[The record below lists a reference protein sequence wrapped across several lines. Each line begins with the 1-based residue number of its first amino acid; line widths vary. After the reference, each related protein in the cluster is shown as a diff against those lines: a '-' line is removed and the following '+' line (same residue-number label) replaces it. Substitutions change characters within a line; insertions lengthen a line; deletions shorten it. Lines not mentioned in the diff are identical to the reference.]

1 MNPNE
6 QPIPLRTIV
15 ALPRW
20 MMLSGV
26 ALGVTSISVGVGLMV
41 YAIGWVEGRGAFGG
55 ALGGAAGCL
64 AGGAGALFGT
74 LTDWRRRLPATVYL
88 QHVQH
93 DAPAPMYRRVF
104 WPASIA
110 LAALVVVAAAFGL
123 WLPLYV
129 PMQTAGILAFCAGS
143 IEGARR
149 NTARRARAV
158 FALYADGLLDEG
170 DTHAVD
176 DTRAKDPDF
185 DAEVRAYLQLSQ
197 EVDELMLRDLR

>member
-26 ALGVTSISVGVGLMV
+26 ALGVTSIGVGVGLTV

-55 ALGGAAGCL
+55 VLGGAVGCL
-64 AGGAGALFGT
+64 MGGVGALVGT
-74 LTDWRRRLPATVYL
+74 LVDWRRRLPATAYL

-93 DAPAPMYRRVF
+93 DAPTPMYRRVF

-110 LAALVVVAAAFGL
+110 LAALLIVAATCGL
-123 WLPLYV
+123 WRALYV
-129 PMQTAGILAFCAGS
+129 PMQTAGILAFCSGS
-143 IEGARR
+143 IEAARR
-149 NTARRARAV
+149 NTARRGRAV
-158 FALYADGLLDEG
+158 FALYADGMLDEG
-170 DTHAVD
+170 DARAVD
-176 DTRAKDPDF
+176 ETRSKDPEF

-197 EVDELMLRDLR
+197 EVDELLLRDLR